1 MKAVAFEKFGS
12 ADELVV
18 VDRPV
23 PDPAPNEV
31 LIKTCAISV
40 NPVDVKTRQG
50 RALASML
57 KESLPL
63 ILGWDVSGVVV
74 ACGDGVKRFR
84 PGDEVFG
91 MIRFPNV
98 PNGYAEYVA
107 ASEDHLAAKPN
118 EVTHREAAATTL
130 AALTAWQAF
139 THFGKL
145 KKNDRVLIH
154 AASGGVGHFAVQI
167 AKYLGAHVI
176 GTSSAKNRGFVFACG
191 ADEHLDYRDADFT
204 KQLEGIDFCLETQ
217 GGEHFERTVK
227 VMREGGT
234 IINLPSGLGESART
248 AAESKSLTVNYF
260 MSVFPSSQH
269 MQQIA
274 RLLKSG
280 DIKPHVSKTFRLEA
294 AGDAHREIE
303 TGRTRGKIILEP
315 AACC

>member
-12 ADELVV
+12 ADELIVE
-18 VDRPV
+18 DRAV

-50 RALASML
+50 GALASML
-57 KESLPL
+57 MESLPL

-74 ACGDGVKRFR
+74 ACGDSVKRFQS
-84 PGDEVFG
+84 GDEVFG

-98 PNGYAEYVA
+98 PNGYAEYVVA
-107 ASEDHLAAKPN
+107 PEGHLVAKPN
-118 EVTHREAAATTL
+118 AVTHQEAAATTL

-145 KKNDRVLIH
+145 KQNDRVLIH

-167 AKYLGAHVI
+167 AKYLGAYVI
-176 GTSSAKNRGFVFACG
+176 GTSSAKNREFVLACG

-204 KQLEGIDFCLETQ
+204 KQLKGIDFSLETQ

-274 RLLKSG
+274 SLLSSG
-280 DIKPHVSKTFRLEA
+280 DIKPHISKTFRLDA

-303 TGRTRGKIILEP
+303 TGRTRGKIILET